1 MKIIATV
8 NYEYIE
14 EARKA
19 GRQGVVLQGSA
30 GSGKTFAGL
39 QWCALTA
46 ASTEGIRIAIY
57 RQFRQSCKEALVP
70 DFKRIMGDEFLN
82 KWDDKR
88 WNGSDLIYRFP
99 NGATIEFLG
108 CENAGKLKG
117 KRSDVAYVNEVNEVN
132 REAFNQV
139 NMRTGFTIC
148 DLNPSHAHWIYDFRA
163 DPEFDYKETTFRD
176 NPMLPEGQRN
186 TILGYEPTKENIGR
200 RTADDAMWQIYGLGK
215 PATLKGLIFN
225 NWVESD
231 EWPDVNACERVGYGC
246 DIGFVDPTTV
256 VECRLSRNTLYVR
269 QRVWS
274 FGLTDLPNPESYE
287 SSLVEEC
294 QDNEVKQDLP
304 IYVDNA
310 YPQSIK
316 ALRSYKFNALPC
328 EKGAGSIMEG
338 IMMLRRY
345 RIKIHSSSR
354 QLVKE
359 FSSYCW
365 KMDGGG
371 LPMDKP
377 LENGNDH
384 GIDAIRYFAK
394 AQLANAMMGN
404 PRQKRIGRAVRG
416 AVKHY

>member
-1 MKIIATV
+1 MKITATV

-19 GRQGVVLQGSA
+19 GKQGVVLQGSA

-225 NWVESD
+225 NWVES
-231 EWPDVNACERVGYGC
+231 EP
-246 DIGFVDPTTV
+246 P
-256 VECRLSRNTLYVR
+256 S
-269 QRVWS
+269 
-274 FGLTDLPNPESYE
+274 
-287 SSLVEEC
+287 
-294 QDNEVKQDLP
+294 
-304 IYVDNA
+304 
-310 YPQSIK
+310 
-316 ALRSYKFNALPC
+316 
-328 EKGAGSIMEG
+328 
-338 IMMLRRY
+338 
-345 RIKIHSSSR
+345 
-354 QLVKE
+354 
-359 FSSYCW
+359 
-365 KMDGGG
+365 
-371 LPMDKP
+371 
-377 LENGNDH
+377 
-384 GIDAIRYFAK
+384 
-394 AQLANAMMGN
+394 
-404 PRQKRIGRAVRG
+404 
-416 AVKHY
+416 